1 MFFISSQKLFS
12 FSRYLNFCLDFLVM
26 QKKRLDQKD
35 NYNFEI
41 HNVTAWLTIHIL
53 VIHILPNISQI
64 EGNQRMKSGHLIEYS
79 KRSIL
84 LQKSCRK

>member
-26 QKKRLDQKD
+26 QKNRLDEKD

-41 HNVTAWLTIHIL
+41 HNVTAWLTIT
-53 VIHILPNISQI
+53 IHILPNISQI
-64 EGNQRMKSGHLIEYS
+64 EGNQRMKFGHLIEYN